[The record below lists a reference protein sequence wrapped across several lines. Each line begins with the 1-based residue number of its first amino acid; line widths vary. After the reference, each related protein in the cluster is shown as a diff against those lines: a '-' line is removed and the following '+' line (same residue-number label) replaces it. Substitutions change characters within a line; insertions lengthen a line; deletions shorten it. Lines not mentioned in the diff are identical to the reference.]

1 MHETAS
7 IKSSDNPVIKG
18 LLETKKDTSFY
29 FAEGIKITEEF
40 LKSERSA
47 ETAIVSG
54 ELLEE
59 PKISGLFTRLKSR
72 SNNSYVMAS
81 KIFRKFSDVEEP
93 QGIAFFGKR
102 ELSGDISAIDFFDKK
117 AVYVLLDGISD
128 PGNIGTIIRTCKA
141 AGVKA
146 LITSKGSVSVYNPK
160 VLRSTMG
167 AVFST
172 TILESREPEEV
183 ISAFKMRG
191 VKTVGASLDAD
202 KAIWDAEIALPVL
215 LIFGNEARGISKK
228 ALELTD
234 LNVKLPITGDIDS
247 LNVAVST
254 GITLYE
260 IMRRFR
266 LY

>member
-1 MHETAS
+1 MHEIIS
-7 IKSSDNPVIKG
+7 IKSADNPIIKE
-18 LLETKKDTSFY
+18 LLETKKDSSYY
-29 FAEGIKITEEF
+29 FAEGVRIAEEF
-40 LKSERSA
+40 LKSGKTA
-47 ETAIVSG
+47 ETTIVSG
-54 ELLEE
+54 ENLEDRALA
-59 PKISGLFTRLKSR
+59 GLFDKLKTRSA
-72 SNNSYVMAS
+72 NSYVMTS
-81 KIFRKFSDVEEP
+81 RLFRKFSDVEEP

-102 ELSGDISAIDFFDKK
+102 GQAGELSAMDLSDQN

-146 LITSKGSVSVYNPK
+146 LFTSKGSVSAYNPK

-167 AVFST
+167 TVFST
-172 TILESREPEEV
+172 AIIESVDPVELIEQFKKNNIKAVGTSLEAKTAVWDSD
-183 ISAFKMRG
+183 IS
-191 VKTVGASLDAD
+191 
-202 KAIWDAEIALPVL
+202 LPVI

-234 LNVKLPITGDIDS
+234 LNVKLPITGDIYS

-254 GITLYE
+254 GIMIYE
-260 IMRRFR
+260 MMRRFK